1 MTPAESAASAPC
13 LPRPRASPYTRRVTI
28 TAGRAHGAGL
38 APDLAALRRY
48 FWLPLASLAVA
59 VAAALV
65 IGAASSGSGEA
76 RFRANVV
83 VDALP
88 PLFGPAVVPGPFDY
102 ARLATGDAVV
112 EDVARQSG
120 LAAEQIKPRLTAEA
134 RFNKPEID
142 FKVTGANAL
151 AVARTWQRVF
161 SDAAE
166 QQTPAIERALVQPYA
181 RQLEQASRQLD
192 RSAEAARV
200 SPNDRAAQQQLKAA
214 EENYETA
221 SKLAQSYEVV
231 AATMKAQAFTVVAP
245 HTQSAGVGSTAGR
258 LGAAVAIG
266 LLAGVIG
273 ALLLDYAKRRR
284 APAMGSHDSAPPA
297 LRREAERRSGSPT
310 R

>member
-1 MTPAESAASAPC
+1 M
-13 LPRPRASPYTRRVTI
+13 

-59 VAAALV
+59 VAAALI
-65 IGAASSGSGEA
+65 IGVVSSGSGEA
-76 RFRANVV
+76 RFRVNVV

-112 EDVARQSG
+112 QDVAQRSG
-120 LAAEQIKPRLTAEA
+120 VAVGQLKPRLTAEA

-151 AVARTWQRVF
+151 AVARAWQSAF
-161 SDAAE
+161 ADAAA
-166 QQTPAIERALVQPYA
+166 QQTPAIERVLVQPY
-181 RQLEQASRQLD
+181 SRQLD
-192 RSAEAARV
+192 QASAQLQQAAV
-200 SPNDRAAQQQLKAA
+200 AAKASPDDPVAQQQLKAA

-221 SKLAQSYEVV
+221 SRLAQSYEVV
-231 AATMKAQAFTVVAP
+231 ATTMKAQAFTVVPP

-273 ALLLDYAKRRR
+273 ALLLDYAIRRR
-284 APAMGSHDSAPPA
+284 APATGSLDSAPSA
-297 LRREAERRSGSPT
+297 LRREAERRTGSPT